1 MKRLLTLLL
10 LLAVALPASAQ
21 KEKVVERSAKKAPAW
36 LGISCPDY
44 FTVSATAPTLDQAQ
58 KQCLTDI
65 RQHIITSIA
74 SNITSEEK
82 LYQEQTARNGV
93 VSLLNSYASEVGTT
107 GASMPYLCDISLS
120 RALGVY
126 WERRFVKQEK
136 SYYYIYHVQYPFTD
150 ADRSAAIAAFRALD
164 NEHLERLEQ
173 LEEQFE
179 TFTDLSF
186 LDQTAAALNP
196 LIDYFFDTDRRNRAV
211 NLQQRCRQACGEVA
225 IVPDSASLGCY
236 CYHLALHGRR
246 VTSDRQPRLESDYA
260 TNLRVV
266 PLDGG
271 YALLYDE
278 AGIEGEE
285 NFITMTY
292 TFGGRRLQHRV
303 VFDPTEGKLAVRPF
317 GTVEI
322 DALRPG
328 ADSVA
333 TWRISVPLRSNNDTR
348 FEVRHVDIR
357 VPEFGA
363 AAQGSLAGY
372 AFEGKGVH
380 TLRFTASVP
389 QVTPARRSV
398 LLNGTL
404 RIVGADGRQTDV
416 RFNLPYRLNFTN
428 R

>member
-1 MKRLLTLLL
+1 MKRLLTFLL

-271 YALLYDE
+271 YALRR
-278 AGIEGEE
+278 
-285 NFITMTY
+285 
-292 TFGGRRLQHRV
+292 GGHR
-303 VFDPTEGKLAVRPF
+303 G
-317 GTVEI
+317 
-322 DALRPG
+322 
-328 ADSVA
+328 
-333 TWRISVPLRSNNDTR
+333 
-348 FEVRHVDIR
+348 
-357 VPEFGA
+357 
-363 AAQGSLAGY
+363 
-372 AFEGKGVH
+372 
-380 TLRFTASVP
+380 
-389 QVTPARRSV
+389 
-398 LLNGTL
+398 
-404 RIVGADGRQTDV
+404 
-416 RFNLPYRLNFTN
+416 
-428 R
+428 